1 MSVDVFPDTN
11 TDAARCRALDVDAK
25 LRGRFLS
32 GGLAQK
38 FMRVFDAV
46 RVRKQITQAEP
57 NAAVVRMLGQ
67 RRRVI
72 QTPIPNR
79 APLKAHLHA
88 ESLVEFLHQD
98 SLPIAISVLGW

>member
-1 MSVDVFPDTN
+1 MSQDVFADMN
-11 TDAARCRALDVDAK
+11 AQCDRCHALDVDANP
-25 LRGRFLS
+25 RGRFLG

-38 FMRVFDAV
+38 FMRVFDGV

-57 NAAVVRMLGQ
+57 NAAVVCMSRQ

-79 APLKAHLHA
+79 ASLKARLHA
-88 ESLVEFLHQD
+88 EFLFEL
-98 SLPIAISVLGW
+98 STETVRR

>member
-1 MSVDVFPDTN
+1 MSVDVFPNTN
-11 TDAARCRALDVDAK
+11 TDAAGRRALDVDAK
-25 LRGRFLS
+25 LRGRFLG

-38 FMRVFDAV
+38 FMRVFDGV

-57 NAAVVRMLGQ
+57 NAAVVCMSRQ

-79 APLKAHLHA
+79 ASLKARLHA
-88 ESLVEFLHQD
+88 EFLFEL
-98 SLPIAISVLGW
+98 STETVRR